1 MKIIQAI
8 ILGLIQGLTEFL
20 PVSSSGHLILSKKVF
35 GFDTESF
42 GLTFDIALHLA
53 TLVAVFIVLRKDI
66 GAILKKPFQKLTFF
80 LIIATIPAALV
91 GIFFDDYVESMA
103 SSGGFLGIAFLFTA
117 IILIFAERRK
127 KNGSKKNLDNMNMFD
142 SFAIGAS
149 QAVAIMPGISRS
161 GSTFSMGTYVGL
173 KKDAALRFSF
183 LLSIPVILGSVVLG
197 VKDIVETSQAVN
209 WGCLIAGML
218 SAGISGYISVK
229 FMLDFFP
236 KRKLY
241 IFAIYLIILGVFV
254 LLDQLV
260 FHRFFDTFLVW
271 IYIH

>member
-20 PVSSSGHLILSKKVF
+20 PVSSSGHLILSRKVF
-35 GFDTESF
+35 GFDSESF

-66 GAILKKPFQKLTFF
+66 GAILRKPFQKLTFF
-80 LIIATIPAALV
+80 LIIATVPAAIV
-91 GIFFDDYVESMA
+91 GLFFEDYIESLA
-103 SSGGFLGIAFLFTA
+103 ASGGFLGVAFLFTA
-117 IILIFAERRK
+117 IILILAERRK
-127 KNGSKKNLDNMNMFD
+127 KNGSKKNLDNMNVLD
-142 SFAIGAS
+142 SFAIGTS

-161 GSTFSMGTYVGL
+161 GSTFSMGTFMGL

-183 LLSIPVILGSVVLG
+183 LMSIPVILGSVVLG
-197 VKDIVETSQAVN
+197 VKDIVETSQSVD
-209 WGCLIAGML
+209 WPCLLAGML
-218 SAGISGYISVK
+218 AAGISGYISVR
-229 FMLDFFP
+229 FMLDFFR

-241 IFAIYLIILGVFV
+241 VFAVYLIILGVFV
-254 LLDQLV
+254 ILDQLV

-271 IYIH
+271 TY